1 MPSLSLLAP
10 PTLSCLAPPYQAFTA
25 VADLPRLRS
34 TELADGSLLAVG
46 LSAPRDEWPAIT
58 ALVPRLRS
66 TFPAAPVV
74 LRVERR
80 ASPEDLDWVR
90 RAGGLQVR
98 AVLFEGE
105 PFRERLR
112 RTLTDPTDL
121 PEQVEQ
127 WLAVRVPTLPQGVVQ
142 LISEIFRL
150 APLHHELGDL
160 LARLGRAERTMRTW
174 FLQAG
179 VPGPGKW
186 LGAAHA
192 IRAALRLQGDQRVP
206 LLTVAVECGYSDHSS
221 ISRQSLRLFGVR
233 PGAIRPTLGWEWL
246 LDRWLRRASTERIR

>member
-10 PTLSCLAPPYQAFTA
+10 PTISRLAPPYEGFTA
-25 VADLPRLRS
+25 VPDLVALRS
-34 TELADGSLLAVG
+34 TDLADGTLVAVG
-46 LSAPRDEWPAIT
+46 LAAPRDEWPAIT
-58 ALVPRLRS
+58 ALVPRLRGR
-66 TFPAAPVV
+66 FPAAPVV
-74 LRVERR
+74 LRVDRR

-90 RAGGLQVR
+90 RAGTLQVR

-105 PFRERLR
+105 PLRTRLE

-121 PEQVEQ
+121 PEQVAQ
-127 WLAVRVPTLPQGVVQ
+127 WLPVRLPELPPGVVL
-142 LISEIFRL
+142 LIGDIFRL
-150 APLHHELGDL
+150 APLHHELGEL

-192 IRAALRLQGDQRVP
+192 IRAALRLQADQRVP

-221 ISRQSLRLFGVR
+221 LSRQCLRLFGVR

-246 LDRWLRRASTERIR
+246 LDRWLRRAAAGRIG

>member
-1 MPSLSLLAP
+1 
-10 PTLSCLAPPYQAFTA
+10 
-25 VADLPRLRS
+25 V
-34 TELADGSLLAVG
+34 
-46 LSAPRDEWPAIT
+46 T

-66 TFPAAPVV
+66 RFPAAPVV

-105 PFRERLR
+105 ALRARLQ

-127 WLAVRVPTLPQGVVQ
+127 WLAVRLARLPPGVVQ
-142 LISEIFRL
+142 LIGEIFRL
-150 APLHHELGDL
+150 APLHHELGEL

-179 VPGPGKW
+179 VPRPGKW

-192 IRAALRLQGDQRVP
+192 VRAALRLQADQSVP
-206 LLTVAVECGYSDHSS
+206 LLTVAVEGGYSDHSS
-221 ISRQSLRLFGVR
+221 LSRQTLRLFGVR

-246 LDRWLRRASTERIR
+246 LDRWLRRASAEPIG

>member
-1 MPSLSLLAP
+1 MPSLAQLAP
-10 PTLSCLAPPYQAFTA
+10 PAIFSLAPPYEQFTA
-25 VADLPRLRS
+25 VADLVALRS
-34 TELADGSLLAVG
+34 NDLPDGSLLALG
-46 LSAPRDEWPAIT
+46 LSAPREEWPAIT
-58 ALVPRLRS
+58 ALVPRLRGRH
-66 TFPAAPVV
+66 PAAPVA
-74 LRVERR
+74 LRLERR

-90 RAGGLQVR
+90 RAGALQVR

-105 PFRERLR
+105 PLRARLQ
-112 RTLTDPTDL
+112 RTLTDSTDL

-127 WLAVRVPTLPQGVVQ
+127 WLGVRLPALSPGVVQ
-142 LISEIFRL
+142 LIGEIFRL

-160 LARLGRAERTMRTW
+160 LTRLGRAERTMRTW

-192 IRAALRLQGDQRVP
+192 IRAALRLQADPKVP

-221 ISRQSLRLFGVR
+221 LSRQSLRLFGVR

-246 LDRWLRRASTERIR
+246 LDRWLHRAAAGRIG

>member
-1 MPSLSLLAP
+1 MSSLSLLAP
-10 PTLSCLAPPYQAFTA
+10 PTIFRLAPPYEGFTVVPDF
-25 VADLPRLRS
+25 VAARSTDLP
-34 TELADGSLLAVG
+34 DGSLLAVG
-46 LSAPRDEWPAIT
+46 VSAPRDEWPAIT
-58 ALVPRLRS
+58 ALVPRLRGR
-66 TFPAAPVV
+66 FPAAPVV

-90 RAGGLQVR
+90 RAGTLQVR

-105 PFRERLR
+105 PLR
-112 RTLTDPTDL
+112 PLLQRTLTDPADL
-121 PEQVEQ
+121 PEQVDQ
-127 WLAVRVPTLPQGVVQ
+127 WLAVRLPALPAGVVQ
-142 LISEIFRL
+142 LVGEIFRL

-160 LARLGRAERTMRTW
+160 LSRLGRAERTMRTW

-192 IRAALRLQGDQRVP
+192 IRAALRLQADETVP
-206 LLTVAVECGYSDHSS
+206 LLAVAVECGYSDHSS
-221 ISRQSLRLFGVR
+221 LSRQSLRLFGVR

-246 LDRWLRRASTERIR
+246 LDRWLHRAAAGQIG